1 MKLKFPSTVLVPLLG
16 LLLLPNQGSA
26 YSVNGKRVLV
36 TGSSGGIGRGIAIK
50 LAEEGAEVFV
60 HYNVREEEARETR
73 RLIEDRGG
81 VCAGISQCDFSHPAH
96 IHTLFQQINGVWR
109 DGMDILV
116 NNAGIISKLAV
127 EDDDEYVT
135 QWRDTMNIN
144 LNAPR
149 LLSQMALKGM
159 KKRGGGVIINV
170 SSIHGDRSNEYMSSY
185 AVSKA
190 GLDALTRCMAIEFA
204 EHKVRVNAIAPGVV
218 KVERTEEYFRDPA
231 NVTPWTDRLLLNEIG
246 SVSHIADATLPL
258 ITNDWITGTIW
269 QIDGGMSARSNM
281 PLRTRP
287 KKFTPA
293 KLPSQQAPA
302 EGAPSAYAGERLGEQ
317 PMPGQVASSFPE
329 KGYNAGRLAD
339 QPMPGQPGF
348 GEEPPPPGRGPG
360 FEDEPPSRRGDP
372 NDPRFMPEEGRRGP
386 MPGPGQPGYREQRN
400 QYGRPEGEPTFRDDP
415 RRDDPR
421 RRQQPYDDRQEFREA
436 PPAQPQSDPGRSMN
450 MPQNGFG
457 TGVPGQ
463 GTGGMPGQ
471 GYIPRSGPED
481 IEPPNPDYP
490 NRRSGDPPPR
500 GTDYRPLDSPNDEP
514 PTSGGDYFNPSGPR
528 THL

>member
-1 MKLKFPSTVLVPLLG
+1 MKLKFPSSLLPLLG
-16 LLLLPNQGSA
+16 FLLLPNNGSA

-60 HYNVREEEARETR
+60 HYNVREEAARETR

-81 VCAGISQCDFSHPAH
+81 ICAGISQCDFSHPAH

-116 NNAGIISKLAV
+116 NNAGVVSKLAV
-127 EDDDEYVT
+127 EDDDDYVT

-170 SSIHGDRSNEYMSSY
+170 SSIHGEKSNEYMSAY

-190 GLDALTRCMAIEFA
+190 GLDALTRCMAIEFS

-218 KVERTEEYFRDPA
+218 KVERTEEFFRDPS
-231 NVTPWTDRLLLNEIG
+231 NVTPWTERLLLNEIG
-246 SVSHIADATLPL
+246 SVSQIADATLPL
-258 ITNDWITGTIW
+258 ITNDWITGTVW

-287 KKFTPA
+287 EKYKPA
-293 KLPSQQAPA
+293 ALQPQQAPTA
-302 EGAPSAYAGERLGEQ
+302 EGAPSEYSGERLGDQ

-329 KGYNAGRLAD
+329 PGYNAGRLAD

-348 GEEPPPPGRGPG
+348 GEQSSPPEKRQGFEEPPPPGRG
-360 FEDEPPSRRGDP
+360 DPS
-372 NDPRFMPEEGRRGP
+372 DPRFREQGRRG
-386 MPGPGQPGYREQRN
+386 PGPGQPGYREPR
-400 QYGRPEGEPTFRDDP
+400 YGGPNPDYGNDP

-421 RRQQPYDDRQEFREA
+421 RRGQRPYDDRPDFRDG
-436 PPAQPQSDPGRSMN
+436 PPGRNMN
-450 MPQNGFG
+450 NPQNGFG
-457 TGVPGQ
+457 N
-463 GTGGMPGQ
+463 GGMPGQ
-471 GYIPRSGPED
+471 GYIPRSGPD
-481 IEPPNPDYP
+481 
-490 NRRSGDPPPR
+490 GDQPPPPR
-500 GTDYRPLDSPNDEP
+500 GNDYRPLGDPNNEP
-514 PTSGGDYFNPSGPR
+514 PAGRPGGEYYNPRGP
-528 THL
+528 